1 MAKNG
6 QALVDTERMS
16 RFIDLFVKKE
26 FYKII
31 YILDPNKILQDDQ
44 NNLYNILKNNYTG
57 DYNFLNRCIFI
68 TMNLNSLIKFL
79 EKRGVKTGRT
89 TKMNRSNQ

>member
-6 QALVDTERMS
+6 QGLVDTERMS

-31 YILDPNKILQDDQ
+31 YILDPNKILQDD
-44 NNLYNILKNNYTG
+44 
-57 DYNFLNRCIFI
+57 
-68 TMNLNSLIKFL
+68 
-79 EKRGVKTGRT
+79 
-89 TKMNRSNQ
+89 